1 MSDDVKLT
9 HEQIDAVD
17 KLARD
22 LLIVEPQD
30 RAAGILMMVNKYVRS
45 VRAEYPGLPEE
56 KIEKAASRFG
66 DLILQRINE
75 LNNSIAGGEGHA

>member
-1 MSDDVKLT
+1 MKLT
-9 HEQIDAVD
+9 PEQINAVD

-30 RAAGILMMVNKYVRS
+30 RAAVILMMVNKYVRS
-45 VRAEYPGLPEE
+45 VRAEYPDLPEE

>member
-9 HEQIDAVD
+9 PEQINAVD

-30 RAAGILMMVNKYVRS
+30 RAAVILMMVNKYVRS
-45 VRAEYPGLPEE
+45 VRAEYPDLPEE

>member
-9 HEQIDAVD
+9 PEQIDAVD

-22 LLIVEPQD
+22 LLVVEPQN
-30 RAAGILMMVNKYVRS
+30 RAAAILMMVNKYVRS
-45 VRAEYPGLPEE
+45 VRAEYPDLPEE
-56 KIEKAASRFG
+56 KTEKAASRFG
-66 DLILQRINE
+66 DLILQRFNE

>member
-1 MSDDVKLT
+1 
-9 HEQIDAVD
+9 
-17 KLARD
+17 
-22 LLIVEPQD
+22 
-30 RAAGILMMVNKYVRS
+30 MMVNKYVRS
-45 VRAEYPGLPEE
+45 VRAEYPDLPEE

>member
-9 HEQIDAVD
+9 PEQINAVD

-22 LLIVEPQD
+22 LLIVEPL
-30 RAAGILMMVNKYVRS
+30 RAAAILMMVNKYVRS
-45 VRAEYPGLPEE
+45 VRAEYPDLPEE